1 MQAKQLTPR
10 QREVFKFI
18 KKYAAKHGYAPTYE
32 DIGKAVGLSSSA
44 TIYNHIRSLEKR
56 GYIRRQKG
64 VSRGIDILIDSEPKQ
79 EQVIF
84 VSVLGKITGEGPL
97 EEYKTR
103 NKKLVIPTQLVA
115 GQEANSLFAL
125 DVEGSGLV
133 SEGLLNGDCIVF
145 KYDENVKSGGT
156 ALVVL
161 PSSVATIRK
170 VKIKDKRINLISA
183 TSKLHNILSEKPKFQ
198 GKVVGVYRSYL

>member
-1 MQAKQLTPR
+1 MQTKQLTPR
-10 QREVFKFI
+10 QGQVFKFI
-18 KKYAAKHGYAPTYE
+18 KKYVAKHGYAPTYE

-56 GYIRRQKG
+56 GYIRRRKG
-64 VSRGIDILIDSEPKQ
+64 VSRGIDILIDSEQKQ

-103 NKKLVIPTQLVA
+103 DKKLAIPTQLVA

-125 DVEGSGLV
+125 DVAGSGLV

-145 KYDENVKSGGT
+145 KYDESVKSGAT
-156 ALVVL
+156 ALAIL

-170 VKIKDKRINLISA
+170 VRVKDKRVSLISA
-183 TSKLHNILSEKPKFQ
+183 TSKLHNIIGKKPKYQ
-198 GKVVGVYRSYL
+198 GKVIGLYRFY